1 MQLIKKLGIVQNKIK
16 FKFYKMLRFK
26 YLLLAVFFCSC
37 SIFAHAQE
45 KITLDEAIEIAL
57 SESNTVK
64 IADMTI
70 EKTGYAKKGAYSALY
85 PNVSVSGNYQRT
97 LKKQVMVMEMGGNS
111 MSIEVG
117 TSNNVSAGVTAAMP
131 LVNAQLW
138 QSLKLSALDVEL
150 AIEQARS
157 SKISLVSQVKQSFYA
172 VLLAKEAYNVYK
184 EVYDNAQKNFEDV
197 EKKYKVG
204 KASEFDY
211 LRAKVN
217 VNNAEPEVFSA
228 ENAVV
233 LAIWQLKAIMGIDLN
248 TELDV
253 EGALSDYVSEV
264 VAVVQETDSTSFEN
278 NTNLL
283 QLRLQDEMLTN
294 TIKMTKFQ
302 YIPTLSASFAYNYN
316 AMGNTF
322 DMSWNPY
329 SVVALS
335 LNVPIFSG
343 FSKRNSIRE
352 YQKTQ
357 DILRLSIE
365 DTERNLN
372 IAMGNYIDKMNTS
385 VKRYTAAESTLEM
398 AQKSYN
404 ISEKMYEVGKATLV
418 ELNDAQLALTQ
429 AQLTMSQ
436 AIYQYMTNK
445 AAIDELMGVEYI
457 SEKTNE

>member
-1 MQLIKKLGIVQNKIK
+1 M
-16 FKFYKMLRFK
+16 FKTNH
-26 YLLLAVFFCSC
+26 LLLTILLCICSFT
-37 SIFAHAQE
+37 IHAQE
-45 KITLDEAIEIAL
+45 KITLEEAIEIAL
-57 SESNTVK
+57 SESNTIK

-85 PNVSVSGNYQRT
+85 PNISATGNYQRT
-97 LKKQVMVMEMGGNS
+97 LKKQVMAMEMAGQA
-111 MSIEVG
+111 MEIEVG
-117 TSNNVSAGVTAAMP
+117 MSNNVSAGVTAAMP

-197 EKKYKVG
+197 EKKYDVG
-204 KASEFDY
+204 KASEFEY

-217 VNNAEPEVFSA
+217 VNNAEPEVFNA
-228 ENAVV
+228 ESSVE

-253 EGALSDYVSEV
+253 EGELKDYTEELTVMTLAASDTV
-264 VAVVQETDSTSFEN
+264 SFEN

-283 QLRLQDEMLTN
+283 QLRLQDEMLSQ

-335 LNVPIFSG
+335 LNIPIFDG
-343 FSKRNSIRE
+343 FSKRNNIRQ
-352 YQKTQ
+352 YKKTQ
-357 DILRLSIE
+357 DILRLNIE

-372 IAMGNYIDKMNTS
+372 IALENYRDQMNTS
-385 VKRYTAAESTLEM
+385 VKRFTAAEATLEM
-398 AQKSYN
+398 AQKSYD

-436 AIYQYMTNK
+436 AIYQFMINK
-445 AAIDELMGVEYI
+445 ASIEEIMGVEYI
-457 SEKTNE
+457 TEEKQEVEKQ

>member
-1 MQLIKKLGIVQNKIK
+1 M
-16 FKFYKMLRFK
+16 FKTNH
-26 YLLLAVFFCSC
+26 LLLTILLCICSFT
-37 SIFAHAQE
+37 IHAQE
-45 KITLDEAIEIAL
+45 KITLEEAIEIAL
-57 SESNTVK
+57 SESNTIK

-85 PNVSVSGNYQRT
+85 PNISATGNYQRT
-97 LKKQVMVMEMGGNS
+97 LKKQVMAMEMAGQA
-111 MSIEVG
+111 MEIEVG
-117 TSNNVSAGVTAAMP
+117 MSNNVSAGVTAAMP

-197 EKKYKVG
+197 EKKYNVG
-204 KASEFDY
+204 KASEFEY

-217 VNNAEPEVFSA
+217 VNNAEPEVFNA
-228 ENAVV
+228 ESSVE

-253 EGALSDYVSEV
+253 EGELKDYTEELTVMTLAASDTV
-264 VAVVQETDSTSFEN
+264 SFEN

-283 QLRLQDEMLTN
+283 QLRLQDEILSQ

-335 LNVPIFSG
+335 LNIPIFDG
-343 FSKRNSIRE
+343 FSKRNNIRQ
-352 YQKTQ
+352 YKKTQ
-357 DILRLSIE
+357 DILRLNIE

-372 IAMGNYIDKMNTS
+372 IALENYRDQMNTS
-385 VKRYTAAESTLEM
+385 VKRFTAAEATLEM
-398 AQKSYN
+398 AQKSYD

-436 AIYQYMTNK
+436 AIYQFMINK
-445 AAIDELMGVEYI
+445 ASIEELMGVEYI
-457 SEKTNE
+457 TEEKQEVEKQ

>member
-1 MQLIKKLGIVQNKIK
+1 
-16 FKFYKMLRFK
+16 MLKFK
-26 YLLLAVFFCSC
+26 YLLLAGVLSVCGFVSQ
-37 SIFAHAQE
+37 AQE

-57 SESNTVK
+57 SESNTIK

-85 PNVSVSGNYQRT
+85 PNISAAGNYQRT
-97 LKKQVMVMEMGGNS
+97 LKKQVMVMEMGGQS

-117 TSNNVSAGVTAAMP
+117 TSNNVSAGLTAAMP

-150 AIEQARS
+150 AVEQARS

-197 EKKYKVG
+197 EKKYSVG

-217 VNNAEPEVFSA
+217 VNNAEPEVYSA

-264 VAVVQETDSTSFEN
+264 VAVVQETDSISFEN

-335 LNVPIFSG
+335 LNVPIFNG
-343 FSKRNSIRE
+343 FSKRNNIRQ
-352 YQKTQ
+352 YQKSQ

-436 AIYQYMTNK
+436 AIFQYMTNK

>member
-1 MQLIKKLGIVQNKIK
+1 M
-16 FKFYKMLRFK
+16 FKTNH
-26 YLLLAVFFCSC
+26 LLLTILLCICSFT
-37 SIFAHAQE
+37 IHAQE
-45 KITLDEAIEIAL
+45 KITLEEAIEIAL
-57 SESNTVK
+57 SESNTIK

-85 PNVSVSGNYQRT
+85 PNISATGNYQRT
-97 LKKQVMVMEMGGNS
+97 LKKQVMAMEMAGQA
-111 MSIEVG
+111 MEIEVG
-117 TSNNVSAGVTAAMP
+117 MSNNVSAGVTAAMP

-197 EKKYKVG
+197 EKKYNVG
-204 KASEFDY
+204 KASEFEY

-217 VNNAEPEVFSA
+217 VNNAEPEVFNA
-228 ENAVV
+228 ESSVE

-253 EGALSDYVSEV
+253 EGELKDYTEELTVMTLAASDTV
-264 VAVVQETDSTSFEN
+264 SFEK

-283 QLRLQDEMLTN
+283 QLRLQDEMLSQ

-335 LNVPIFSG
+335 LNIPIFDG
-343 FSKRNSIRE
+343 FSKRNNIRQ
-352 YQKTQ
+352 YKKTQ
-357 DILRLSIE
+357 DILRLNIE

-372 IAMGNYIDKMNTS
+372 IALENYRDQMNTS
-385 VKRYTAAESTLEM
+385 VKRFTAAEATLEM
-398 AQKSYN
+398 AQKSYD

-436 AIYQYMTNK
+436 AIYQFMINK
-445 AAIDELMGVEYI
+445 ASIEELMGVEYI
-457 SEKTNE
+457 TEEKQEVEKQ

>member
-1 MQLIKKLGIVQNKIK
+1 MLK
-16 FKFYKMLRFK
+16 FKQLV
-26 YLLLAVFFCSC
+26 LLSVLLSG
-37 SIFAHAQE
+37 SIFLNAQE

-57 SESNTVK
+57 SESNTIK

-85 PNVSVSGNYQRT
+85 PNISATGNYQRT
-97 LKKQVMVMEMGGNS
+97 LKKQVMVMEMGGQA

-117 TSNNVSAGVTAAMP
+117 TSNNVTAGVTAAMP

-138 QSLKLSALDVEL
+138 QSLKLSAIDVEL

-172 VLLAKEAYNVYK
+172 VLLAKEAYKVYK
-184 EVYDNAQKNFEDV
+184 DVYDNAQKNFEDI
-197 EKKYKVG
+197 EKKYSVG
-204 KASEFDY
+204 KASEFEY

-233 LAIWQLKAIMGIDLN
+233 LAIWQLKAIMGIDLA
-248 TELDV
+248 TELDI
-253 EGALSDYVSEV
+253 EGQLSDYTEELLAS
-264 VAVVQETDSTSFEN
+264 ALNTTDTVSFEN

-283 QLRLQDEMLTN
+283 QLRLQDKMLSH

-302 YIPTLSASFAYNYN
+302 YIPTLSAQFAYNYN

-322 DMSWNPY
+322 DMNWNPY

-335 LNVPIFSG
+335 LNIPIFDG
-343 FSKRNSIRE
+343 FSKRNNIRQ
-352 YQKTQ
+352 YKKTQ
-357 DILRLSIE
+357 DILRLNIE

-372 IAMGNYIDKMNTS
+372 IALENYRDKMNTS
-385 VKRYTAAESTLEM
+385 VKRFTAAEATLEM

-404 ISEKMYEVGKATLV
+404 ISEKMYELGKATLV

-436 AIYQYMTNK
+436 AIYQFMTNK

-457 SEKTNE
+457 VEEENNSDNQ

>member
-1 MQLIKKLGIVQNKIK
+1 M
-16 FKFYKMLRFK
+16 FKFNH
-26 YLLLAVFFCSC
+26 LLLTIIFCACGMIS
-37 SIFAHAQE
+37 HAQN

-57 SESNTVK
+57 SESNTIK
-64 IADMTI
+64 IAEMTI
-70 EKTGYAKKGAYSALY
+70 EKTGYAQKGAYSALY
-85 PNVSVSGNYQRT
+85 PNISASGSYQRT
-97 LKKQVMVMEMGGNS
+97 LKKQVMSMEFMGEEQS
-111 MSIEVG
+111 FPVG
-117 TSNNVSAGVTAAMP
+117 TNNNVSAGLSAAMP

-157 SKISLVSQVKQSFYA
+157 SRISMVSQVKQAFYA

-197 EKKYKVG
+197 EKKYNVG
-204 KASEFDY
+204 KASEFEY

-217 VNNAEPEVFSA
+217 ANNAEPEVYSA

-233 LAIWQLKAIMGIDLN
+233 LAIWQLKAIMGVDLATEID
-248 TELDV
+248 V
-253 EGALSDYVSEV
+253 IGALSDYANEMTVSL
-264 VAVVQETDSTSFEN
+264 ASSETVSFEN

-283 QLRLQDEMLTN
+283 QLQLQDEMLSR
-294 TIKMTKFQ
+294 TIKMTKYQ
-302 YIPTLSASFAYNYN
+302 YIPTLSASFSYNYM

-322 DMSWNPY
+322 DMNWNPY

-335 LNVPIFSG
+335 LNIPIFDG
-343 FSKRNSIRE
+343 FAKHNNIRQ

-357 DILRLSIE
+357 DILRLNIE
-365 DTERNLN
+365 DVERNLN
-372 IAMGNYIDKMNTS
+372 IALENYRDKMNTS
-385 VKRYTAAESTLEM
+385 VKRYTAAETTLEM

-404 ISEKMYEVGKATLV
+404 ISEKMYELGKATLV

-445 AAIDELMGVEYI
+445 AAIDELMGVEYVR
-457 SEKTNE
+457 ETK

>member
-1 MQLIKKLGIVQNKIK
+1 
-16 FKFYKMLRFK
+16 MLK
-26 YLLLAVFFCSC
+26 NNYLLLL
-37 SIFAHAQE
+37 IFLFIGGTTIHAQE
-45 KITLDEAIEIAL
+45 KITLDDAIKIAL
-57 SESNTVK
+57 SESNTIK

-85 PNVSVSGNYQRT
+85 PNISASGNYQRT
-97 LKKQVMVMEMGGNS
+97 LKKQVMVMDMGMGDPLE
-111 MSIEVG
+111 IEVG
-117 TSNNVSAGVTAAMP
+117 TSNNVSAGVSAAMP

-150 AIEQARS
+150 AVEQARS

-172 VLLAKEAYNVYK
+172 VLLAKEAYDVYK

-217 VNNAEPEVFSA
+217 VNNAEPEVYSA

-248 TELDV
+248 TDLDV
-253 EGALSDYVSEV
+253 EGALSDYVNEV
-264 VAVVQETDSTSFEN
+264 VAVVQETDSISFEN

-283 QLRLQDEMLTN
+283 QLRLQDEMLSR

-343 FSKRNSIRE
+343 FSKRNSIRQ
-352 YQKTQ
+352 YQKSQ

-372 IAMGNYIDKMNTS
+372 IAMGNHIDKMNTS

-445 AAIDELMGVEYI
+445 AAIDELMGVDYI
-457 SEKTNE
+457 SEKQTSNN

>member
-1 MQLIKKLGIVQNKIK
+1 MFKIK
-16 FKFYKMLRFK
+16 HLV
-26 YLLLAVFFCSC
+26 LLIFFSLL
-37 SIFAHAQE
+37 SSFMHAQE
-45 KITLDEAIEIAL
+45 KITLDEAIQIAL
-57 SESNTVK
+57 SESNTIK

-85 PNVSVSGNYQRT
+85 PNISATGNYQRT
-97 LKKQVMVMEMGGNS
+97 LKKQVMVMDMGMGEPLE
-111 MSIEVG
+111 IEVG
-117 TSNNVSAGVTAAMP
+117 TSNNVSAGFTAAMP

-150 AIEQARS
+150 AVEQARS

-197 EKKYKVG
+197 ERKYNVG

-228 ENAVV
+228 ENAVI
-233 LAIWQLKAIMGIDLN
+233 LAIWQLKAIMGIELS

-253 EGALSDYVSEV
+253 EGKLSDYTEEV
-264 VAVVQETDSTSFEN
+264 LSSMLTTENINFEN

-283 QLRLQDEMLTN
+283 QLKIQDEMLSK
-294 TIKMTKFQ
+294 TIRMTKFQ

-335 LNVPIFSG
+335 LNIPIFSG

-357 DILRLSIE
+357 DILRLNIE

-372 IAMGNYIDKMNTS
+372 IALENYKDKMTTS
-385 VKRYTAAESTLEM
+385 VKRYTAAEATLEM

-436 AIYQYMTNK
+436 AIYQFMTNK
-445 AAIDELMGVEYI
+445 AAIDELMGVEYVI
-457 SEKTNE
+457 EENNNDNQ

>member
-1 MQLIKKLGIVQNKIK
+1 M
-16 FKFYKMLRFK
+16 FKTNH
-26 YLLLAVFFCSC
+26 LLLTILLCICSFT
-37 SIFAHAQE
+37 IHAQE
-45 KITLDEAIEIAL
+45 KITLEEAIEIAL
-57 SESNTVK
+57 SESNTIK

-85 PNVSVSGNYQRT
+85 PNISATGNYQRT
-97 LKKQVMVMEMGGNS
+97 LKKQVMVMDMGMGDPLE
-111 MSIEVG
+111 IEVG

-172 VLLAKEAYNVYK
+172 VLLAKEAYTVYK

-197 EKKYKVG
+197 EKKYNVG
-204 KASEFDY
+204 KASEFEY

-217 VNNAEPEVFSA
+217 VNNAEPEVFNA
-228 ENAVV
+228 ESSVE

-253 EGALSDYVSEV
+253 EGELKDYTEELTVMTLAASDTV
-264 VAVVQETDSTSFEN
+264 SFEN

-283 QLRLQDEMLTN
+283 QLRLQDEMLSR

-335 LNVPIFSG
+335 LNIPIFDG
-343 FSKRNSIRE
+343 FSKRNNIRQ
-352 YQKTQ
+352 YKKTQ
-357 DILRLSIE
+357 DILRLNIE

-372 IAMGNYIDKMNTS
+372 IALENYRDQMNTS
-385 VKRYTAAESTLEM
+385 VKRFTAAEATLEM
-398 AQKSYN
+398 AQKSYD

-436 AIYQYMTNK
+436 AIYQFMINK
-445 AAIDELMGVEYI
+445 ASIEELMGVEYI
-457 SEKTNE
+457 TEEKQEVEKQ

>member
-1 MQLIKKLGIVQNKIK
+1 MLK
-16 FKFYKMLRFK
+16 FNH
-26 YLLLAVFFCSC
+26 LLLTIVFCICGTISQ
-37 SIFAHAQE
+37 AQS
-45 KITLDEAIEIAL
+45 KISLNEAIEIAL
-57 SESNTVK
+57 SESNTIK
-64 IADMTI
+64 IAEMTI
-70 EKTGYAKKGAYSALY
+70 EKTGYAQKGAYSALY
-85 PNVSVSGNYQRT
+85 PNISATGNYQRT
-97 LKKQVMVMEMGGNS
+97 LKRQVMVMEMGGQP

-117 TSNNVSAGVTAAMP
+117 TANNVTAGLSAAMP

-150 AIEQARS
+150 AVEQARS
-157 SKISLVSQVKQSFYA
+157 SRISMVSQVKQAFYS
-172 VLLAKEAYNVYK
+172 VLLAKEAYDVYK
-184 EVYDNAQKNFEDV
+184 EVYDNAQKNFEDI
-197 EKKYKVG
+197 EKKYNVG
-204 KASEFDY
+204 KASEFEY

-217 VNNAEPEVFSA
+217 VNNSEPEVYSA
-228 ENAVV
+228 ENAVT

-248 TELDV
+248 TEIDV
-253 EGALSDYVSEV
+253 EGSLSDYSNELV
-264 VAVVQETDSTSFEN
+264 VYLTNDNVSFEN
-278 NTNLL
+278 NTNLI
-283 QLRLQDEMLTN
+283 QLRIQDEMLSR

-302 YIPTLSASFAYNYN
+302 YIPTLSASFAYNYI

-335 LNVPIFSG
+335 LNIPIFDG
-343 FSKRNSIRE
+343 FSKRNSIRQ

-357 DILRLSIE
+357 DILRLNIE
-365 DTERNLN
+365 DAERNLN
-372 IAMGNYIDKMNTS
+372 IALENYRDKMNTS
-385 VKRYTAAESTLEM
+385 VKRYTAAEATLEM

-445 AAIDELMGVEYI
+445 AAIDELMGVEYV
-457 SEKTNE
+457 SEK

>member
-1 MQLIKKLGIVQNKIK
+1 MLK
-16 FKFYKMLRFK
+16 FKQLV
-26 YLLLAVFFCSC
+26 LLSILLSG
-37 SIFAHAQE
+37 SIFLNAQE

-57 SESNTVK
+57 SESNTIK

-85 PNVSVSGNYQRT
+85 PNISATGNYQRT
-97 LKKQVMVMEMGGNS
+97 LKKQVMVMEMGGQA

-117 TSNNVSAGVTAAMP
+117 TSNNVTAGVTAAMP

-138 QSLKLSALDVEL
+138 QSLKLSAIDVEL

-172 VLLAKEAYNVYK
+172 VLLAKEAYKVYK
-184 EVYDNAQKNFEDV
+184 DVYDNAQKNFEDI
-197 EKKYKVG
+197 EKKYSVG
-204 KASEFDY
+204 KASEFEY

-233 LAIWQLKAIMGIDLN
+233 LAIWQLKAIMGIDLA
-248 TELDV
+248 TELDI
-253 EGALSDYVSEV
+253 EGQLSDYTEELLAS
-264 VAVVQETDSTSFEN
+264 ALNTTDTVSFEN

-283 QLRLQDEMLTN
+283 QLRLQDKMLSH

-302 YIPTLSASFAYNYN
+302 YIPTLSAQFAYNYN

-322 DMSWNPY
+322 DMNWNPY

-335 LNVPIFSG
+335 LNIPIFDG
-343 FSKRNSIRE
+343 FSKRNNIRQ
-352 YQKTQ
+352 YKKTQ
-357 DILRLSIE
+357 DILRLNIE

-372 IAMGNYIDKMNTS
+372 IALENYRDKMNTS
-385 VKRYTAAESTLEM
+385 VKRFTAAEATLEM

-404 ISEKMYEVGKATLV
+404 ISEKMYELGKATLV

-436 AIYQYMTNK
+436 AIYQFMTNK

-457 SEKTNE
+457 IEEENNSDNQ

>member
-1 MQLIKKLGIVQNKIK
+1 MLKIN
-16 FKFYKMLRFK
+16 
-26 YLLLAVFFCSC
+26 YLLLTIAFCFLGTIS
-37 SIFAHAQE
+37 HAQS
-45 KITLDEAIEIAL
+45 KITLNEAIEIAL
-57 SESNTVK
+57 SESNSIK
-64 IADMTI
+64 IAEMTI
-70 EKTGYAKKGAYSALY
+70 EKTGYAQKGAYSALY
-85 PNVSVSGNYQRT
+85 PNVSASGNYQRT
-97 LKKQVMVMEMGGNS
+97 LKRQVMVMEMGGQA

-117 TSNNVSAGVTAAMP
+117 TANNVTAGISAAMP

-150 AIEQARS
+150 AVEQARS
-157 SKISLVSQVKQSFYA
+157 SRISMVSQVKQAFYA
-172 VLLAKEAYNVYK
+172 VLLAKEAYSVYK
-184 EVYDNAQKNFEDV
+184 EVYDNAQKNFEDI
-197 EKKYKVG
+197 EKKYNVG
-204 KASEFDY
+204 KASEFEY

-233 LAIWQLKAIMGIDLN
+233 LAIWQLKAIMGIDLA
-248 TELDV
+248 TEIDV
-253 EGALSDYVSEV
+253 EGSLSDYSNEL
-264 VAVVQETDSTSFEN
+264 VASLTPAADTVSFEN
-278 NTNLL
+278 NTTLL
-283 QLRLQDEMLTN
+283 QLRLQDEMLSR

-302 YIPTLSASFAYNYN
+302 YIPTLSASFAYNYM

-322 DMSWNPY
+322 DMNWNPY

-335 LNVPIFSG
+335 LNIPIFDG
-343 FSKRNSIRE
+343 FSKHNNIRQ

-357 DILRLSIE
+357 DILRLNIE
-365 DTERNLN
+365 DAERNLN
-372 IAMGNYIDKMNTS
+372 IALENYRDKMNTS
-385 VKRYTAAESTLEM
+385 VKRYTAAEATLEM

-445 AAIDELMGVEYI
+445 AAIDELMGAEYI
-457 SEKTNE
+457 KGNK

>member
-1 MQLIKKLGIVQNKIK
+1 
-16 FKFYKMLRFK
+16 MLK
-26 YLLLAVFFCSC
+26 SKQLLLLITFCLGSVFLG
-37 SIFAHAQE
+37 AQE
-45 KITLDEAIEIAL
+45 KITLDQAIEIAL
-57 SESNTVK
+57 SESNSVK

-85 PNVSVSGNYQRT
+85 PNISATGNYQRT
-97 LKKQVMVMEMGGNS
+97 LKKQVMVMDMGLGEP
-111 MSIEVG
+111 MEIEVG
-117 TSNNVSAGVTAAMP
+117 TNNNVTAGVSAAMP
-131 LVNAQLW
+131 LINAQLW

-197 EKKYKVG
+197 ENKYNVG
-204 KASEFDY
+204 KASEFEY

-217 VNNAEPEVFSA
+217 VNNAEPEVFNA
-228 ENAVV
+228 ENNVV

-253 EGALSDYVSEV
+253 EGALSDYTEEITAPLLVTE
-264 VAVVQETDSTSFEN
+264 DSVSFEN

-283 QLRLQDEMLTN
+283 QLKLQDEMLSR
-294 TIKMTKFQ
+294 TIKMSKFQ
-302 YIPTLSASFAYNYN
+302 YIPTLSASFAYNYV

-322 DMSWNPY
+322 DMAWNPY

-335 LNVPIFSG
+335 LNIPIFDG
-343 FSKRNSIRE
+343 FSKRNNIRQ
-352 YQKTQ
+352 YKKTQ
-357 DILRLSIE
+357 DILRLNIE
-365 DTERNLN
+365 DAERNLN
-372 IAMGNYIDKMNTS
+372 IALQNYHDQMNTS
-385 VKRYTAAESTLEM
+385 VKRYTAAEATLEM
-398 AQKSYN
+398 AQKSYD
-404 ISEKMYEVGKATLV
+404 ISEKMYELGKATLV

-436 AIYQYMTNK
+436 AIYQFMINK
-445 AAIDELMGVEYI
+445 ASIDELLGVEYVVEDKENN
-457 SEKTNE
+457 SDNQ

>member
-1 MQLIKKLGIVQNKIK
+1 M
-16 FKFYKMLRFK
+16 FKTNH
-26 YLLLAVFFCSC
+26 LLLTILLCICSFT
-37 SIFAHAQE
+37 IHAQE
-45 KITLDEAIEIAL
+45 KITLEEAIEIAL
-57 SESNTVK
+57 SESNTIK

-85 PNVSVSGNYQRT
+85 PNISATGNYQRT
-97 LKKQVMVMEMGGNS
+97 LKKQVMVMDMGMGDPLE
-111 MSIEVG
+111 IEVG

-197 EKKYKVG
+197 EKKYNVG
-204 KASEFDY
+204 KASEFEY

-217 VNNAEPEVFSA
+217 VNNAEPEVFNA
-228 ENAVV
+228 ESSVE

-253 EGALSDYVSEV
+253 EGELKDYTEELTVMTLAASDTV
-264 VAVVQETDSTSFEN
+264 SFEN

-283 QLRLQDEMLTN
+283 QLRLQDEMLSR
-294 TIKMTKFQ
+294 TIKITKFQ

-335 LNVPIFSG
+335 LNIPIFDG
-343 FSKRNSIRE
+343 FAKRNNIRQ
-352 YQKTQ
+352 YKKTQ
-357 DILRLSIE
+357 DILRLNIE

-372 IAMGNYIDKMNTS
+372 IALENYRDQMNTS
-385 VKRYTAAESTLEM
+385 VKRFTAAEATLEM
-398 AQKSYN
+398 AQKSYD

-436 AIYQYMTNK
+436 AIYQFMINK
-445 AAIDELMGVEYI
+445 ASIEELMGVEYI
-457 SEKTNE
+457 TEEKQEVEKQ

>member
-1 MQLIKKLGIVQNKIK
+1 MLK
-16 FKFYKMLRFK
+16 FKQ
-26 YLLLAVFFCSC
+26 LLLFIVLLSG
-37 SIFAHAQE
+37 SIFMNAQE

-57 SESNTVK
+57 SESNTIK
-64 IADMTI
+64 IADMTV

-85 PNVSVSGNYQRT
+85 PNISATGNYQRT
-97 LKKQVMVMEMGGNS
+97 LKKQVMVMEMGGQA

-117 TSNNVSAGVTAAMP
+117 TSNNVTAGVTAAMP

-157 SKISLVSQVKQSFYA
+157 SKISLVSQVKQAFYA
-172 VLLAKEAYNVYK
+172 VLLAKEAYDVYK
-184 EVYDNAQKNFEDV
+184 EVYDNAQKNFEDI
-197 EKKYKVG
+197 EKKYNVG
-204 KASEFDY
+204 KASEFEF

-217 VNNAEPEVFSA
+217 MNNAEPEVFSA
-228 ENAVV
+228 ENAIV

-253 EGALSDYVSEV
+253 EGKLSDYTEELLASALTANDTVSF
-264 VAVVQETDSTSFEN
+264 DN
-278 NTNLL
+278 NTNLI
-283 QLRLQDEMLTN
+283 QLRIQDEMLSK

-302 YIPTLSASFAYNYN
+302 YIPTLSAQFAYNYN

-322 DMSWNPY
+322 DMNWNPY

-335 LNVPIFSG
+335 LNIPIFDG
-343 FSKRNSIRE
+343 FSKRNNIRQ
-352 YQKTQ
+352 YKKTQ
-357 DILRLSIE
+357 DILRLNIE
-365 DTERNLN
+365 DAERNLN
-372 IAMGNYIDKMNTS
+372 IALENYRDKMNTS

-398 AQKSYN
+398 AKKSYN
-404 ISEKMYEVGKATLV
+404 ISEKMYELGKATLV

-436 AIYQYMTNK
+436 AIYQFMTNK

-457 SEKTNE
+457 VEEENNSDNQ

>member
-1 MQLIKKLGIVQNKIK
+1 MLKTKQLIL
-16 FKFYKMLRFK
+16 F
-26 YLLLAVFFCSC
+26 VFFFSAC
-37 SIFAHAQE
+37 FYVQAQE
-45 KITLDEAIEIAL
+45 KITLDEAINIAL
-57 SESNTVK
+57 SENNTIK

-85 PNVSVSGNYQRT
+85 PNISASGNYQRT
-97 LKKQVMVMEMGGNS
+97 LKKQKMVMEMGGNA
-111 MSIEVG
+111 MEIEVG
-117 TSNNVSAGVTAAMP
+117 TSNNVSAGVSAAMP

-138 QSLKLSALDVEL
+138 QSLKLSQLDVEL
-150 AIEQARS
+150 AVEQARS
-157 SKISLVSQVKQSFYA
+157 SKISMVSQVKQAFYA
-172 VLLAKEAYNVYK
+172 VLLAKEAYDVYK

-197 EKKYKVG
+197 EKKYNVG

-228 ENAVV
+228 ENAII
-233 LAIWQLKAIMGIDLN
+233 LAIWQLKAVMGIDLN
-248 TELDV
+248 ADIDV
-253 EGALSDYVSEV
+253 EGSLSDYSEELL
-264 VAVVQETDSTSFEN
+264 ATSLLNQDVNFEN

-283 QLRLQDEMLTN
+283 QLRIQDEILSK

-302 YIPTLSASFAYNYN
+302 YIPTLSASFAYNVN

-329 SVVALS
+329 SVVALT
-335 LNVPIFSG
+335 LNIPIFNG
-343 FSKRNSIRE
+343 FSKRNSIRG
-352 YQKTQ
+352 YKVSQ
-357 DILRLSIE
+357 DILKLNIE

-372 IAMGNYIDKMNTS
+372 IALENYKDKMTTS
-385 VKRYTAAESTLEM
+385 VKRYSAAEATLEM
-398 AQKSYN
+398 AQKSYD

-436 AIYQYMTNK
+436 AIYQFMVNK
-445 AAIDELMGVEYI
+445 ASIDELMGVEYI
-457 SEKTNE
+457 VEDNNIDNQ

>member
-1 MQLIKKLGIVQNKIK
+1 MLK
-16 FKFYKMLRFK
+16 FNH
-26 YLLLAVFFCSC
+26 LLLTIIFCTC
-37 SIFAHAQE
+37 GIILHAQE
-45 KITLDEAIEIAL
+45 KITLNEAIEIAL
-57 SESNTVK
+57 SESNTIK

-85 PNVSVSGNYQRT
+85 PNISASGSYQRT
-97 LKKQVMVMEMGGNS
+97 LKKQVMAMEMNGQP
-111 MSIEVG
+111 MEFEVG
-117 TSNNVSAGVTAAMP
+117 MSNNVSAGVTAAMP

-157 SKISLVSQVKQSFYA
+157 SRISMVSQVKQAFYA

-197 EKKYKVG
+197 EKKYNVG
-204 KASEFDY
+204 KASEFEY

-217 VNNAEPEVFSA
+217 VNNSEPEVYSA

-233 LAIWQLKAIMGIDLN
+233 LAIWQLKAIMGIDLA

-253 EGALSDYVSEV
+253 EGALSDYSNEMVPSLV
-264 VAVVQETDSTSFEN
+264 NDTVNFEN

-283 QLRLQDEMLTN
+283 QLRLQDEMLSR

-302 YIPTLSASFAYNYN
+302 YIPTLAAQFSYNYM

-322 DMSWNPY
+322 DMNWNPY

-335 LNVPIFSG
+335 LNIPIFDG
-343 FSKRNSIRE
+343 FSKHNNIRQ
-352 YQKTQ
+352 YKKTQ
-357 DILRLSIE
+357 DILRLNME
-365 DTERNLN
+365 DVERNLN
-372 IAMGNYIDKMNTS
+372 IALENYRDKMNTS
-385 VKRYTAAESTLEM
+385 VKRYIAAETTLEM

-445 AAIDELMGVEYI
+445 AAIDELMGVEYVK
-457 SEKTNE
+457 EENKQDNQ

>member
-1 MQLIKKLGIVQNKIK
+1 MFKIK
-16 FKFYKMLRFK
+16 QLV
-26 YLLLAVFFCSC
+26 LLIFFSSLCSL
-37 SIFAHAQE
+37 IQAQE
-45 KITLDEAIEIAL
+45 KISLDEAIQIAL
-57 SESNTVK
+57 SESNTIK
-64 IADMTI
+64 ISDMTI

-85 PNVSVSGNYQRT
+85 PNISATGNYQRT
-97 LKKQVMVMEMGGNS
+97 LKKQVMVMDMGMGEPLE
-111 MSIEVG
+111 IEVG
-117 TSNNVSAGVTAAMP
+117 TSNNVSAGLTAAMP

-150 AIEQARS
+150 AVEQARS

-184 EVYDNAQKNFEDV
+184 EVYDNAQKNFEDI
-197 EKKYKVG
+197 EKKYNVG

-228 ENAVV
+228 ENAVI
-233 LAIWQLKAIMGIDLN
+233 LAIWQLKAIMGIDLD

-253 EGALSDYVSEV
+253 EGKLSDYTEEV
-264 VAVVQETDSTSFEN
+264 LSSMLTTENISFEN

-283 QLRLQDEMLTN
+283 QLRIQDEMLSK
-294 TIKMTKFQ
+294 TIKMTKLQ

-335 LNVPIFSG
+335 LNIPIFSG
-343 FSKRNSIRE
+343 FAKRNSIRE

-357 DILRLSIE
+357 DILRLNIE

-372 IAMGNYIDKMNTS
+372 IALENYKDKMTTS
-385 VKRYTAAESTLEM
+385 VKRYTAAEATLEM

-436 AIYQYMTNK
+436 AIYQFMTNK
-445 AAIDELMGVEYI
+445 AAIDELMGIEYI
-457 SEKTNE
+457 TEENNNDNQ

>member
-1 MQLIKKLGIVQNKIK
+1 
-16 FKFYKMLRFK
+16 
-26 YLLLAVFFCSC
+26 
-37 SIFAHAQE
+37 
-45 KITLDEAIEIAL
+45 
-57 SESNTVK
+57 
-64 IADMTI
+64 MTI
-70 EKTGYAKKGAYSALY
+70 EKTGYAKKGAYSSLY
-85 PNVSVSGNYQRT
+85 PSISASGNYQRT
-97 LKKQVMVMEMGGNS
+97 LKKQVMAMEMNGVP
-111 MSIEVG
+111 MEFEVG
-117 TSNNVSAGVTAAMP
+117 MNNNVTAGLSAAMP

-157 SKISLVSQVKQSFYA
+157 SRISMVSQVKQAFYA

-197 EKKYKVG
+197 EKKYNVG
-204 KASEFDY
+204 KTSEFEY

-248 TELDV
+248 TDLDV
-253 EGALSDYVSEV
+253 EGALSDYTSEV
-264 VAVVQETDSTSFEN
+264 TAASIIASDTVSFES

-283 QLRLQDEMLTN
+283 QLKLQDEMLSH

-302 YIPTLSASFAYNYN
+302 YIPTLSASFAYNYV

-322 DMSWNPY
+322 NMAWNPY

-335 LNVPIFSG
+335 LNIPIFDG
-343 FSKRNSIRE
+343 FLKHNNIRQ
-352 YQKTQ
+352 YKKTQ
-357 DILRLSIE
+357 DILRVNIE
-365 DTERNLN
+365 DVERNLN
-372 IAMGNYIDKMNTS
+372 IALENYKDKMSTS
-385 VKRYTAAESTLEM
+385 VKRYTAAEATLEM

-404 ISEKMYEVGKATLV
+404 ISERMYELGKATLV

-457 SEKTNE
+457 TEK

>member
-1 MQLIKKLGIVQNKIK
+1 M
-16 FKFYKMLRFK
+16 FKTNH
-26 YLLLAVFFCSC
+26 LLLTILLCICSFT
-37 SIFAHAQE
+37 IHAQE
-45 KITLDEAIEIAL
+45 KITLEEAIEIAL
-57 SESNTVK
+57 SESNTIK

-85 PNVSVSGNYQRT
+85 PNISATGNYQRT
-97 LKKQVMVMEMGGNS
+97 LKKQVMVMDMGMGDPLE
-111 MSIEVG
+111 IEVG

-197 EKKYKVG
+197 EKKYNVG
-204 KASEFDY
+204 KASEFEY

-217 VNNAEPEVFSA
+217 VNNAEPEVFNA
-228 ENAVV
+228 ESSVE

-253 EGALSDYVSEV
+253 EGELKDYTEELTVMTLAASDTV
-264 VAVVQETDSTSFEN
+264 SFEN

-283 QLRLQDEMLTN
+283 QLRLQDEMLSR

-335 LNVPIFSG
+335 LNIPIFDG
-343 FSKRNSIRE
+343 FSKRNNIRQ
-352 YQKTQ
+352 YKKTQ
-357 DILRLSIE
+357 DILRLNIE

-372 IAMGNYIDKMNTS
+372 IALENYRDQMNTS
-385 VKRYTAAESTLEM
+385 VKRFTAAEATLEM
-398 AQKSYN
+398 AQKSYD

-436 AIYQYMTNK
+436 AIYQFMINK
-445 AAIDELMGVEYI
+445 ASIEELMGVEYI
-457 SEKTNE
+457 TEEKQEVEKQ

>member
-1 MQLIKKLGIVQNKIK
+1 M
-16 FKFYKMLRFK
+16 FKNNR
-26 YLLLAVFFCSC
+26 LLLAIIFCVGGVVLS
-37 SIFAHAQE
+37 AQQ
-45 KITLDEAIEIAL
+45 KITLDEAINIAL
-57 SESNTVK
+57 SESNTIK

-85 PNVSVSGNYQRT
+85 PNISATGNYQRT
-97 LKKQVMVMEMGGNS
+97 LKKQVMVMDMGMGDPLE
-111 MSIEVG
+111 IEVG

-150 AIEQARS
+150 AVEQARS
-157 SKISLVSQVKQSFYA
+157 SKISLVSQIKQSFYA
-172 VLLAKEAYNVYK
+172 VLLAKEAYEVYK
-184 EVYDNAQKNFEDV
+184 EVYDNAQKNFEDI
-197 EKKYKVG
+197 EKKYNVG
-204 KASEFDY
+204 KASEFEY

-217 VNNAEPEVFSA
+217 VNNAEPEVYSA
-228 ENAVV
+228 ENAIV
-233 LAIWQLKAIMGIDLN
+233 LAIWQLKAIMGIDLA

-253 EGALSDYVSEV
+253 EGKLSDY
-264 VAVVQETDSTSFEN
+264 TDELIASTLNANDTVSFEN

-283 QLRLQDEMLTN
+283 QLRLQDEMLSR

-335 LNVPIFSG
+335 LNIPIFDG
-343 FSKRNSIRE
+343 FSKRNNIRQ
-352 YQKTQ
+352 YKKTQ
-357 DILRLSIE
+357 DILRLNIE

-372 IAMGNYIDKMNTS
+372 IALENYRDKMNTS
-385 VKRYTAAESTLEM
+385 VKRYTAAEATLEM

-404 ISEKMYEVGKATLV
+404 ISEKMYELGKATLV

-457 SEKTNE
+457 TEENNSDNQ

>member
-1 MQLIKKLGIVQNKIK
+1 MFKTNHLVLII
-16 FKFYKMLRFK
+16 
-26 YLLLAVFFCSC
+26 LLCIC
-37 SIFAHAQE
+37 SITIHAQE
-45 KITLDEAIEIAL
+45 KITLEEAIEIAL
-57 SESNTVK
+57 SESNTIK

-85 PNVSVSGNYQRT
+85 PNISATGNYQRT
-97 LKKQVMVMEMGGNS
+97 LKKQVMAMEMGGQA
-111 MSIEVG
+111 MEIEVG
-117 TSNNVSAGVTAAMP
+117 MSNNVSAGITAAMP

-184 EVYDNAQKNFEDV
+184 EVYDNAQRNFEDV
-197 EKKYKVG
+197 EKKYNVG
-204 KASEFDY
+204 KASEFEY

-217 VNNAEPEVFSA
+217 VNNAEPEVFNA
-228 ENAVV
+228 ESSVE

-253 EGALSDYVSEV
+253 DGELKDYTEELTVMTLAANDTV
-264 VAVVQETDSTSFEN
+264 SFEN

-283 QLRLQDEMLTN
+283 QLRLQDEMLSR

-335 LNVPIFSG
+335 LNIPIFDG
-343 FSKRNSIRE
+343 FSKRNNIRQ
-352 YQKTQ
+352 YKKTQ
-357 DILRLSIE
+357 DILRLNIE

-372 IAMGNYIDKMNTS
+372 IALENYRDQMNTS
-385 VKRYTAAESTLEM
+385 VKRFTAAEATLEM
-398 AQKSYN
+398 AQKSYD

-436 AIYQYMTNK
+436 AIYQFMINK
-445 AAIDELMGVEYI
+445 ASIDELMGVEYI
-457 SEKTNE
+457 TEEKQEVEKQ